1 MTKDDKQFFRGL
13 IGDLRVELKKDISSL
28 RTEFRE
34 DMGTFRDELR
44 GEMNGMRTELRGEMN
59 GMRTELKGEMNG
71 MRTELKGEMNGMRGD
86 IRANGVLIENLDTA
100 LCGVAEGVSDINR
113 RMKNVEADV
122 SDIKNTIH
130 DYPTIRKMVQRHEK
144 QLAKTN

>member
-44 GEMNGMRTELRGEMN
+44 GEMNGMRTELR
-59 GMRTELKGEMNG
+59 GEMNG